1 MKSVEIS
8 KCNKINF
15 HLIVKFLWTHKGGK
29 NARGIRVSSYDP
41 DESSTQPQN
50 NSTSGPDTKQQPN
63 SGGQSKSASI
73 TQPPT
78 LGSTRKFSQKVST
91 ISQNYNEKS
100 MLLSSDEEYQ

>member
-1 MKSVEIS
+1 LK
-8 KCNKINF
+8 
-15 HLIVKFLWTHKGGK
+15 KFLTNKGGK

-41 DESSTQPQN
+41 DDSNTQPQN
-50 NSTSGPDTKQQPN
+50 NPTNGQQTQHQPST
-63 SGGQSKSASI
+63 GQSKSSSI
-73 TQPPT
+73 AQPPT

>member
-1 MKSVEIS
+1 M
-8 KCNKINF
+8 N
-15 HLIVKFLWTHKGGK
+15 KGGK

-41 DESSTQPQN
+41 DDSNTQPQN
-50 NSTSGPDTKQQPN
+50 TTNGQQAQQQLG

>member
-1 MKSVEIS
+1 MYFE
-8 KCNKINF
+8 
-15 HLIVKFLWTHKGGK
+15 GGK

-41 DESSTQPQN
+41 DDSNQQSQN
-50 NSTSGPDTKQQPN
+50 VSATGQQLQQQPYN
-63 SGGQSKSASI
+63 ADPNKPGSTIQ
-73 TQPPT
+73 QPPT